1 MELTSD
7 SAAQQQQ
14 GLQFAGSCL
23 SQLTHTPFPSSSV
36 LQRGDELSGESQHSH
51 PVCPTPE
58 PEAPPCTHLPKSFS
72 FLSVGFLSWCVGNTI
87 AEEVVAIWGV
97 ASGLRTAGKPSR
109 PVFPS
114 TSALFI
120 CLSEPP
126 VGVISWGCHVIKK
139 LAALL

>member
-87 AEEVVAIWGV
+87 AEEVVAIWGGGKW
-97 ASGLRTAGKPSR
+97 ASDCWK
-109 PVFPS
+109 
-114 TSALFI
+114 ALQASLPIYI
-120 CLSEPP
+120 CTVYLS
-126 VGVISWGCHVIKK
+126 
-139 LAALL
+139 